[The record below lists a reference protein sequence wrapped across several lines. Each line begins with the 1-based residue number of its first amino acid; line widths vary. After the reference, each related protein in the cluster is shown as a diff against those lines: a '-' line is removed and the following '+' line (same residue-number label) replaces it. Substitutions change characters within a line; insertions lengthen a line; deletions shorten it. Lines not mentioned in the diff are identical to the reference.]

1 MSFKLNNKIIKNF
14 NTPYIIAEVGAN
26 FNGDLDIAKKM
37 ITMEPTLLPP
47 SRQ

>member
-26 FNGDLDIAKKM
+26 FNGDLDIAKK
-37 ITMEPTLLPP
+37 
-47 SRQ
+47 